1 MFQKTVKR
9 IKRGFP
15 VEDIFV
21 ITGQDYVK
29 IIREQAPEIP
39 VKNIIVEPVMRDT
52 LAAVGYAITYL
63 NKKYPGT
70 IMAAIWG
77 ADHLV
82 RNEDVFVKVL
92 KTANKVCEENNCI
105 VRIGVSPVFPSTQ
118 LGYVMVGK
126 SLGEKNGFQVFE
138 FKKAVEKPD
147 LKTAKRFLESFS
159 YLWNTGYFVWP
170 VDFALQL
177 YKKYAP
183 DTYQI
188 LEKIDKSLGTSQE
201 KKVLAA
207 EYPNMEKNSVD
218 YGIFEK
224 INPEEELVIPADLG
238 WADIGAWNVL
248 KEQLSGEGENVESG
262 LHVGIDSKNNLIY
275 GPSTKLITT
284 IGIKDMVVVDT
295 GDALLICPQDRAADV
310 KTMVKKIEEKG
321 LVKYL

>member
-9 IKRGFP
+9 IKKGFP

-21 ITGQDYVK
+21 ITGKDYLK

-39 VKNIIVEPVMRDT
+39 LKNIIIEPVMRDT

-82 RNEDVFVKVL
+82 KNEDVFVKVL
-92 KTANKVCEENNCI
+92 KTANAVCKENNCI
-105 VRIGVSPVFPSTQ
+105 VRIGVNPGFPSTQ
-118 LGYVMVGK
+118 LGYVKVGK
-126 SLGEKNGFQVFE
+126 SAGEKDGFQIFE
-138 FKKAVEKPD
+138 FKKAIEKPD
-147 LKTAKRFLESFS
+147 LKTAKKFLESFS

-170 VDFALQL
+170 VDFAMQL
-177 YKKYAP
+177 YKKYSP
-183 DTYQI
+183 DNYKV
-188 LEKIDKSLGTSQE
+188 LKKIGDSIGTDEE
-201 KKVLAA
+201 KKTLSV
-207 EYPNMEKNSVD
+207 EYSKIEKNSVD
-218 YGIFEK
+218 YSIFEK
-224 INPEEELVIPADLG
+224 LNPEEELVIPADLG

-248 KEQLSGEGENVESG
+248 KEQLSSENGNVESG

-275 GPSTKLITT
+275 GPSKKLITT
-284 IGIKDMVVVDT
+284 IGIEGMVVVDT
-295 GDALLICPQDRAADV
+295 GDALLICPQERAADV
-310 KTMVKKIEEKG
+310 KSIVKKIEEKG